1 MERDTLKILKQKYK
15 EFLELEKKRIFPDNY
30 ELMEYYSNV
39 QYLADKGDYESE
51 KLYNLYIKCIQD
63 CINESNKTI
72 STLNITDQDYI
83 NIFCKQIDKIYYII
97 FLLNKLFMY
106 LDRFYT
112 RAKNK
117 SSLNK
122 VSFDLYINEFIIPLK
137 DNLYG
142 ALSYYFKELENLDN
156 DENVIKIKKIFKI
169 INNIDNIKK
178 PKIVKKDNEIF
189 WENESD
195 NDQYVEEK
203 YNFFDYWLNN
213 YLFKDINSIYENKIK
228 EIENLPISEY
238 IEAILNIKYQPHLLK
253 KYFENYYIGKIMN
266 LFNSNFIYK
275 NIGKMSDYFYDM
287 NRAELKNFYELNK
300 KHKACLY
307 LIYKSMIY
315 SIEKKGLKILENKGI
330 KIDEKDEKIFPQIEM
345 RKEIEK
351 LFSDC
356 FDMKDPEYNNALFM
370 ISKVALNL
378 KPYARKL
385 ANYINEYM
393 TNKFKAKTEKEIND
407 ILNEIIKVFILLSN
421 KIDFKILFEKQMSER
436 LIRNAYLSLD
446 TEKKLIL
453 MIRKETDSNYVYN
466 MKEMI
471 SDLDKSRKENEQYN
485 ILKNKSLPN
494 DLKFKSTIISYAPWN
509 SIEKYIK
516 TKMILPSFLSSFTND
531 FEDVYKQ
538 RHSYVKLYWLHIL
551 SKVVIKYLW
560 FDNKYESTS
569 TLLQYLILLQIEK
582 NKQISLRQIAE
593 NIGCQVNVVLE
604 EISGLIYNKSFNP
617 NLERDKGLLLGNFDE
632 KEGFKETDEVWF
644 NFDFKNDHLRFN
656 TMPVKIKKSEAEIK
670 KEEEIDII
678 NNKKYQDNI
687 MQATITRIMKSK
699 NGKKVQHTWLINE
712 VSNQIEY
719 FNAQPHQIKE
729 NIEKLIEKNVIK
741 RDEKESNCYV
751 YLA

>member
-1 MERDTLKILKQKYK
+1 MI
-15 EFLELEKKRIFPDNY
+15 II
-30 ELMEYYSNV
+30 
-39 QYLADKGDYESE
+39 
-51 KLYNLYIKCIQD
+51 IK
-63 CINESNKTI
+63 N
-72 STLNITDQDYI
+72 
-83 NIFCKQIDKIYYII
+83 
-97 FLLNKLFMY
+97 
-106 LDRFYT
+106 
-112 RAKNK
+112 
-117 SSLNK
+117 
-122 VSFDLYINEFIIPLK
+122 
-137 DNLYG
+137 
-142 ALSYYFKELENLDN
+142 
-156 DENVIKIKKIFKI
+156 
-169 INNIDNIKK
+169 

-195 NDQYVEEK
+195 NGQYVEENYK
-203 YNFFDYWLNN
+203 CFDYWFNN
-213 YLFKDINSIYENKIK
+213 YLSKDINSLYENKVK

-253 KYFENYYIGKIMN
+253 KYFKNYYISKIIN
-266 LFNSNFIYK
+266 IFNSNFIDK
-275 NIGKMSDYFYDM
+275 NIDKISDYFCDM

-300 KHKACLY
+300 KHKTCLY

-315 SIEKKGLKILENKGI
+315 SIEKEGLKIFENKGI
-330 KIDEKDEKIFPQIEM
+330 KINENDKDIFPQIEL

-356 FDMKDPEYNNALFM
+356 FDMKDPEYDDDLLS
-370 ISKVALNL
+370 ICKLALNL

-385 ANYINEYM
+385 ANYLNEYM
-393 TNKFKAKTEKEIND
+393 RKNFKGKTEKEIND
-407 ILNEIIKVFILLSN
+407 ILNEIIKVFKLLINKNDFIIL
-421 KIDFKILFEKQMSER
+421 IQKQMSER

-453 MIRKETDSNYVYN
+453 MISKETGSNYVYS

-494 DLKFKSTIISYAPWN
+494 DLKFKPTIISYAPWN
-509 SIEKYIK
+509 IIEKYIT
-516 TKMILPSFLSSFTND
+516 TKMILPSFLSSFTED

-560 FDNKYESTS
+560 FDNKYESSS

-582 NKQISLRQIAE
+582 NKKLSLRQIAE

-644 NFDFKNDHLRFN
+644 NFDFKNDHLRFS

-670 KEEEIDII
+670 KEEEMDKI
-678 NNKKYQDNI
+678 NIQKYQNNI
-687 MQATITRIMKSK
+687 IQATTTRIMKSQY
-699 NGKKVQHTWLINE
+699 GKKVQHTWLINE
-712 VSNQIEY
+712 VSNQIEL

-729 NIEKLIEKNVIK
+729 NIEKLIEKGIIK